1 MLTRIRNA
9 INVNKTEVR
18 VPFSKIKESTAKL
31 LKESGFI
38 EGVAV
43 ESAGAFKT
51 IALTINQ
58 PGTNAR
64 ITEIKRVSKPGRREY
79 VKAGDIPRVLRGRGI
94 VIMSTSHGVMTGDQA
109 AKKRVGGEVI
119 CQVY

>member
-1 MLTRIRNA
+1 MVSTDPIADMLTRIRNA

-51 IALTINQ
+51 IALTIN
-58 PGTNAR
+58 
-64 ITEIKRVSKPGRREY
+64 
-79 VKAGDIPRVLRGRGI
+79 
-94 VIMSTSHGVMTGDQA
+94 
-109 AKKRVGGEVI
+109 
-119 CQVY
+119 